1 MRAVWSFWTKPFH
14 AHHRRVWLSD
24 LHHLL
29 AWVLS
34 VETARRHYADTALVT
49 DEPGARLLVDRLGL
63 RFDHV
68 STELAELG
76 DADPQWWVLGKLWA
90 YRAQDDPFLHL
101 DNDVFLWS
109 PLPDVLT
116 EAPVFAQN
124 PEWFPIADGSWYRP
138 DIYDKAIR
146 AAKGWVPDEWSSY
159 LVAGRNRAVCCGFL
173 GGNAVD
179 FLRYYAETAIRMIQ
193 HPANQ
198 AAWAGFGSTV
208 SDNILIEQYLLAA
221 CIDYHRTREGSE
233 YHGTHV
239 RYLFRSSREAFTEVA
254 AARAGYTHLIGAAKN
269 NPVLARRLEERVAC
283 EYPHYFERCAKLE
296 RDGETGA

>member
-1 MRAVWSFWTKPFH
+1 VRAVWSFWTKPFY

-24 LHHLL
+24 FHHLL

-34 VETARRHYADTALVT
+34 VGAARRHYPDTALIT
-49 DEPGARLLVDRLGL
+49 DELGARLLADRLGL
-63 RFDHV
+63 PFDHV
-68 STELAELG
+68 STGLAELR

-90 YRAQDDPFLHL
+90 YRAQDRAFLHI
-101 DNDVFLWS
+101 DNDVFLWN
-109 PLPDVLT
+109 PLPEALT
-116 EAPVFAQN
+116 QAPVFAQN

-138 DIYDKAIR
+138 EAYDHAIR
-146 AAKGWVPDEWSSY
+146 AGGGWVPDEWSRA
-159 LVAGRNRAVCCGFL
+159 VAARRNRAVCCGFL

-179 FLRYYAETAIRMIQ
+179 FLRYYAGTAMRMIR

-221 CIDYHRTREGSE
+221 CIDYHRKRGRSE
-233 YHGTHV
+233 YRGANI
-239 RYLFRSSREAFTEVA
+239 RYLFRSSREAFNGFA

-269 NPVLARRLEERVAC
+269 NPALARRLEERVARD
-283 EYPHYFERCAKLE
+283 YPSYFETCAKLA
-296 RDGETGA
+296 RDDKAAA